1 MLRRLCTT
9 LNSLSATSSVSD
21 LVLRK
26 PSRVV
31 SDPFGLLST
40 DERVSKVRIDLKRI

>member
-9 LNSLSATSSVSD
+9 LNSLSVTSSVSD
-21 LVLRK
+21 LVLRR
-26 PSRVV
+26 PIRDV

-40 DERVSKVRIDLKRI
+40 DEQVSTVTA